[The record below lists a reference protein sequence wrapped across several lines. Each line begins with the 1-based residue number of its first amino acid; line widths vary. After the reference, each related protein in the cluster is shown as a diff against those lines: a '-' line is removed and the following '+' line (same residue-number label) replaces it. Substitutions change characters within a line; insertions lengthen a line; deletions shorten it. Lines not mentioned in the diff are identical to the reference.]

1 MGLVSEGH
9 QFVHL
14 PIQEKLAV
22 GGTVVYPLGCI
33 DVARVG

>member
-14 PIQEKLAV
+14 AKAQKLAV